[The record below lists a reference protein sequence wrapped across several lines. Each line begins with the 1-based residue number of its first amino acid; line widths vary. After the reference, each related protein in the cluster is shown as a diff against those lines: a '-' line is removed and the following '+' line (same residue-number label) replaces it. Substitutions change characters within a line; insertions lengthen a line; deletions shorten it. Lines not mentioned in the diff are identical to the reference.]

1 MVLVCFDIYI
11 VKKIADKYDL
21 TVLYASP
28 DDDKCMTN
36 CTIVFYEGGRAKQR
50 VFRQDASNK
59 QVQTGDDVME

>member
-50 VFRQDASNK
+50 VFR
-59 QVQTGDDVME
+59 